1 MSDLTELV
9 AIMAQIEEGRGL
21 LVRRDELIRQA
32 LAAGTPY
39 KELSAATGLSRPM
52 LDKIRRSDKT

>member
-1 MSDLTELV
+1 
-9 AIMAQIEEGRGL
+9 MAQIEEGRGL
-21 LVRRDELIRQA
+21 LVRRDELIRQE
-32 LAAGTPY
+32 LAAGTLY